1 MAWSGAVGQSNGGRL
16 EGFQSALSVLMRRRF
31 STGMDPGPKRRLAL
45 FHMRQRSCDS
55 TWSSVYPEETLSAI
69 YEKRKSATLPLRP
82 AKRGIVG
89 AETTPIRRPEHS
101 DGNHARQVRTLLGRG
116 VLPVPQ
122 SKKVRC
128 RTKGHFLC
136 FSCSDRFHLL
146 LLRGRRRTADTFLV
160 HSPLTTE
167 RCNAVS
173 LLKNGSL

>member
-82 AKRGIVG
+82 AKVSPNPSIVFSFSLTRNRYKNSG
-89 AETTPIRRPEHS
+89 RIPVEEEHM
-101 DGNHARQVRTLLGRG
+101 
-116 VLPVPQ
+116 
-122 SKKVRC
+122 
-128 RTKGHFLC
+128 
-136 FSCSDRFHLL
+136 
-146 LLRGRRRTADTFLV
+146 
-160 HSPLTTE
+160 
-167 RCNAVS
+167 
-173 LLKNGSL
+173 